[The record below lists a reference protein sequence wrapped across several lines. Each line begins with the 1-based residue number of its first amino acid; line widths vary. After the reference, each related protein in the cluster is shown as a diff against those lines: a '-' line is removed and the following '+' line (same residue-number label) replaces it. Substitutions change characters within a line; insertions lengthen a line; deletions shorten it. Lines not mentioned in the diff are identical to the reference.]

1 MNNYIS
7 IDQALQVS
15 GYAIFNENKELIKN
29 GTFKTKS
36 EDDIDK
42 RLATIFKTLEDLFNE
57 YNFVHVYFED
67 CQQQQNAQT
76 YHKLSMVKATILL
89 WCYFNNIPYTILSPS
104 HWRSLIKEKYNVSF
118 GRSRKEQKKACQDF
132 IDRIFNLKV
141 SEDEADAIAIG
152 LAGFIEKN
160 RNKSAF

>member
-1 MNNYIS
+1 MSNYLS

-15 GYAIFNENKELIKN
+15 GFAVFNEKQELIKN
-29 GTFKTKS
+29 GVFKTKN
-36 EDDIDK
+36 EDDIEK
-42 RLATIFKTLEDLFNE
+42 RLATIIKNLDMLFNE
-57 YNFVHVYFED
+57 YSFVHIYFED

-89 WCYFNNIPYTILSPS
+89 WCYFNNIPYTILAPS
-104 HWRSLIKEKYNVSF
+104 HWRSLIKEKYNISF

-132 IDRIFNLKV
+132 IDNIFNLKV

-152 LAGFIEKN
+152 VAGFIEENK
-160 RNKSAF
+160 NKSAF